1 MIKKTIYSLSILLV
15 IANCHSGDDAPKS
28 VTGDIEAAPDGY
40 AIYKKNCVACHG
52 LDGKM
57 GFAGAKDLT
66 QTKTSIA
73 EIEQQ
78 VSKGK
83 GAMSAFEKLLTKEE
97 IKAVSQYAY
106 ELR

>member
-1 MIKKTIYSLSILLV
+1 MKKSILAFSILLSLAQCKTEQDKAQP
-15 IANCHSGDDAPKS
+15 IA
-28 VTGDIEAAPDGY
+28 GDIEAAPDGQ

-66 QTKTSIA
+66 QSKTGIE

-78 VSKGK
+78 VTKGK
-83 GAMSAFEKLLTKEE
+83 GAMAAFEKLLTKEE
-97 IKAVSQYAY
+97 IKAVSKYAY

>member
-1 MIKKTIYSLSILLV
+1 MKKLILAFSVL
-15 IANCHSGDDAPKS
+15 IFISNCNSNGNQPEPI
-28 VTGDIEAAPDGY
+28 TGDIAAAPDGQ

-66 QTKTSIA
+66 QSNTSMA

-78 VSKGK
+78 VTKGK
-83 GAMSAFEKLLTKEE
+83 GAMAAFEKLLTTEE
-97 IKAVSQYAY
+97 IKAVSKYVY